1 VDTAA
6 LLPNVPVSVD
16 SAIRPHRLS
25 TLLSETNTIQFPE
38 RTLNCSAS
46 LSTSDN
52 VGRPSAQILFQA
64 EEIATRSGDLSDFA
78 DRGLCTH
85 IQATWVCR
93 VLDGRY
99 ESRNTWL
106 DLWSSSE

>member
-1 VDTAA
+1 VDTLA
-6 LLPNVPVSVD
+6 LLPIVPASVD
-16 SAIRPHRLS
+16 FKIRPHRSS
-25 TLLSETNTIQFPE
+25 TLSREVNTSHDPE
-38 RTLNCSAS
+38 KKLNCSAS

-52 VGRPSAQILFQA
+52 VDRPSAQILFQA
-64 EEIATRSGDLSDFA
+64 GERARSGISSDFA
-78 DRGLCTH
+78 DRGLYTR
-85 IQATWVCR
+85 IQANWVFR